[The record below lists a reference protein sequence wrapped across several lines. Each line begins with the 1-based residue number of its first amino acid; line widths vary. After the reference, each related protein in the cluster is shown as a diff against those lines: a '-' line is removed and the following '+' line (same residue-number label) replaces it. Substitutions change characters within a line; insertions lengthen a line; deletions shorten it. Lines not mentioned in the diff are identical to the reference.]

1 MNATER
7 AEFLR
12 NYVRLLAAAWAD
24 DAVVQQLRAN
34 PRKALG
40 EYRIVVP
47 EAAQIDVETTA
58 GDPDA
63 DEQAR
68 LWEQAETTGTYTLL
82 VPEAPEIET
91 RELTDDEL
99 ETISAGRG
107 DL

>member
-1 MNATER
+1 VNATER

-12 NYVRLLAAAWAD
+12 NYVRLLAAVWAD
-24 DAVVQQLRAN
+24 DAVAHQLQAN

-40 EYRIVVP
+40 EYLIAVP
-47 EAAQIDVETTA
+47 DDATIDVKTTD

-68 LWEQAETTGTYTLL
+68 LWDQAETTGTYTLL
-82 VPEAPEIET
+82 IPSAPEIET

-99 ETISAGRG
+99 QTISAGRG